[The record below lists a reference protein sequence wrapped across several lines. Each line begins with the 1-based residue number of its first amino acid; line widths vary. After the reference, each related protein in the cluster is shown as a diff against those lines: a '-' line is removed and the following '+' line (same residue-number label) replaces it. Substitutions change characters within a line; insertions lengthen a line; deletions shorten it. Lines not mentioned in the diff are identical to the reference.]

1 MLRSGLDMLQT
12 TPFTLSVWAA
22 TKWERG
28 KIPVAR
34 SCRVTSLR
42 LGSISSGRQ
51 RGYISAEINAQYEE
65 AESNIFDDV
74 ASGMAFDD

>member
-1 MLRSGLDMLQT
+1 MVG
-12 TPFTLSVWAA
+12 
-22 TKWERG
+22 G

-51 RGYISAEINAQYEE
+51 RGYISAEINAQYEYEE
-65 AESNIFDDV
+65 AES
-74 ASGMAFDD
+74 MAFDD

>member
-1 MLRSGLDMLQT
+1 MLQAT
-12 TPFTLSVWAA
+12 LFTLSVWAA

-42 LGSISSGRQ
+42 LGSISSERQ
-51 RGYISAEINAQYEE
+51 RGYISTKINAQYEE
-65 AESNIFDDV
+65 AESNIFDNV
-74 ASGMAFDD
+74 AGGMAFDD

>member
-1 MLRSGLDMLQT
+1 MLQAT
-12 TPFTLSVWAA
+12 LFTLSVRAA
-22 TKWERG
+22 TEWERG

-34 SCRVTSLR
+34 SCRVTGLR

-74 ASGMAFDD
+74 AGSMALDD